1 MKKANLLSILLLFML
16 FGAKAQSNDI
26 YFTSYPSISPDA
38 KTAVFC
44 YEGDVW
50 KADLATKMATRLT
63 AMTGTETRPRISP
76 DGKWVA
82 FSGSQYGNADVYV
95 MPLEGGNIRQLT
107 FHDAGDLV
115 ESWSW
120 DSQSIYLTS
129 SAYNGGT
136 TYEIDINGGTPKRVF
151 KHFFN
156 RIHNVAEHPS
166 SGELFF
172 NDTWESDN
180 QAYRKGY
187 KGEFNPDIQ
196 SYNLKTKT
204 YKRYTDYNGKDF
216 WATITRAGKVF
227 FVSDEANGEY
237 NLYTFEGSKKT
248 MLTNFKES
256 IKRPQVS
263 ANGEKVIF
271 EKDYQLFLYDV
282 SSKKTQLLQLTMNRN
297 FTLPKA
303 QDFNVKG
310 NIVEFDVAPDG
321 KKMAFSSR
329 GQLFVSDLE
338 GKFVKQLNTRTDGR
352 VLEIKWLADNKTLIF
367 NQTVNGYQNW
377 FSIAADGKS
386 AEKQLT
392 NELQNNR
399 EMSLNKDRTMG
410 VYLSGRSE
418 VKTIDLKTFAVKTIA
433 KEEIW
438 AFQNSKP
445 YFSPNDEYVVF
456 AAHRNFESEIFLHH
470 LAKNETINL
479 TNTGITEEN
488 PYWSPDGKY
497 LYFASNRTKPFY
509 PFGLEKERIY
519 RLPLSKIEAPFKSD
533 KFNDLFKVVEKKND
547 DKAKADS
554 AKPKKMEPIII
565 DFDGLMERM
574 EAISPNYGAADSPI
588 VFQKDTKTF
597 VIYPSDH
604 LDGKNNL
611 YKTIIE
617 PFTANKTEK
626 IEGADSPSA
635 NIVQADGKYYALVN
649 GTICK
654 LNLETNKAEKIDI
667 SFTFRKNM
675 ADEFNQMFYE
685 TWANVEENFYNETFN
700 SVNWV
705 AIKKKYEAFLPYINA
720 RADFRL
726 MQNDMLGE
734 LNASHTGFTSNGS
747 EETIFFKTAT
757 MATGIMFEDE
767 NPYQVHYIVKK
778 SAADKTGKNIET
790 GDILTKI
797 NGESVDKNQNRD
809 FYFQKP
815 SMDEEIELTFMRKDT
830 SFNVK
835 LHPQSS
841 GSLVSNLYDEWIQWN
856 QNYVNKQGKKRIAYA
871 HMRNM
876 GTEELEKFLI
886 DMTSEAYNREGLIFD
901 LRYNT
906 GGNVHDLVLNFLAQK
921 PYLKWKY
928 REGQFT
934 IQPNF
939 APAAKPLVLMINE
952 QSLSDAEMTAAG
964 FKQLQ
969 LGKIVGTE
977 TYRWIIFTSGKG
989 LVDGSFYRLPSW
1001 GCYTMSGENI
1011 EREGVKPDIYV
1022 KQTFKDRLEDK
1033 DPQLDKAIEEVL
1045 KALK

>member
-1 MKKANLLSILLLFML
+1 MKKAFLPLVFFTLIFSTIN
-16 FGAKAQSNDI
+16 AQTNDV
-26 YFTSYPSISPDA
+26 YFASYPSISPDA

-63 AMTGTETRPRISP
+63 AMTGNETRPRISP

-82 FSGSQYGNADVYV
+82 FSGSQYGNADVYL
-95 MPLEGGNIRQLT
+95 MPLEGGTIRQLT
-107 FHDAGDLV
+107 FHDSGDLV

-129 SAYNGGT
+129 NAYNGGT
-136 TYEIDINGGTPKRVF
+136 TYKVSLNGGTPKRVF

-156 RIHNVAEHPS
+156 RIHNVVEHPS

-196 SYNLKTKT
+196 SYNLKTKA
-204 YKRYTDYNGKDF
+204 YKRYTDYIGKDF
-216 WATITRAGKVF
+216 WATITRSGKVF
-227 FVSDEANGEY
+227 FVSDEVNGEY
-237 NLYTFEGSKKT
+237 NLYTFDGTKKT
-248 MLTNFKES
+248 ALTNFKES

-263 ANGEKVIF
+263 TNGEKVIF

-282 SSKKTQLLQLTMNRN
+282 SSKKTQQLQLTMNRN

-338 GKFVKQLNTRTDGR
+338 GKYVKQLSTRIDGR
-352 VLEIKWLADNKTLIF
+352 VLEVKWLSDSKTLIF

-377 FSIAADGKS
+377 FSIAADGKVT
-386 AEKQLT
+386 EKQLT
-392 NELQNNR
+392 DELQNNR
-399 EMSLNKDRTMG
+399 DLTLNNDRTMG

-418 VKTIDLKTFAVKTIA
+418 VKTIDLKTFTAKTIA
-433 KEEIW
+433 KDEIW

-456 AAHRNFESEIFLHH
+456 VAHRNFESEIFLHH
-470 LAKNETINL
+470 LKKNETINL
-479 TNTGITEEN
+479 TNTGITEET

-497 LYFASNRTKPFY
+497 IYFASNRTKPSY

-533 KFNDLFKVVEKKND
+533 KFTDLFKPIEKKTET
-547 DKAKADS
+547 KADS
-554 AKPKKMEPIII
+554 TKPKKIEPIVI
-565 DFDGLMERM
+565 DTDGLMERL
-574 EAISPNYGAADSPI
+574 EAVSPNYGTADSPI
-588 VFQKDTKTF
+588 VIQKDTKTF

-604 LDGKNNL
+604 IENKNNL
-611 YKTIIE
+611 YKTTIE
-617 PFTANKTEK
+617 PFTVNKTEK

-635 NIVQADGKYYALVN
+635 NIVQADGKYYVLVN

-654 LNLETNKAEKIDI
+654 LNLDGNKVEKIDI
-667 SFTFRKNM
+667 NFTFRKNFV
-675 ADEFNQMFYE
+675 DEFKQMFYE

-700 SVNWV
+700 NVNWTT
-705 AIKKKYEAFLPYINA
+705 IKKKYETFLPFINA
-720 RADFRL
+720 RADFRM

-734 LNASHTGFTSNGS
+734 LNASHTGFTSSGL
-747 EETIFFKTAT
+747 EESIFFKTST
-757 MATGIMFEDE
+757 MATGIIFDEED
-767 NPYQVHYIVKK
+767 PYKVKYIVKK
-778 SAADKTGKNIET
+778 SAADKAGKNIIS

-797 NGESVDKNQNRD
+797 NGKSVDKNQNRD

-815 SMDEEIELTFMRKDT
+815 SMDDEIELTFARKDST
-830 SFNVK
+830 FLVK
-835 LHPQSS
+835 LHPQTS
-841 GSLVSNLYDEWIQWN
+841 GALVDNLYDEWIQGN
-856 QNYVNKQGKKRIAYA
+856 QNYIDEKGKKRIAYA

-876 GTEELEKFLI
+876 GTGEMEKFLI

-939 APAAKPLVLMINE
+939 SPAAKPLVLLINE

-969 LGKIVGTE
+969 LGKIIGTE

-1001 GCYTMSGENI
+1001 GCYTLDGKNI

-1022 KQTFKDRLEDK
+1022 KQSFKDRLENK

-1045 KALK
+1045 KELK

>member
-1 MKKANLLSILLLFML
+1 MKKTFLHLVFILFFSIQI
-16 FGAKAQSNDI
+16 KAQNKDI
-26 YFTSYPSISPDA
+26 YFASYPSLGPDA
-38 KTAVFC
+38 KTLVFC

-50 KADLATKMATRLT
+50 KADLASNMATRLT
-63 AMTGTETRPRISP
+63 AMTGDESRPRISP

-82 FSGSQYGNADVYV
+82 FSGSQFGNSDVYI
-95 MPLEGGNIRQLT
+95 MPLEGGTIRQLT
-107 FHDAGDLV
+107 YYDRGDLV

-120 DSQSIYLTS
+120 DSQSIYFQS
-129 SAYNGGT
+129 SAFNSGT
-136 TYEIDINGGTPKRVF
+136 TFKVGINGGTPNRIF

-156 RIHNVAEHPS
+156 RIHNVIEHPS

-180 QAYRKGY
+180 QASRKGY
-187 KGEFNPDIQ
+187 KGEFNPDVQ
-196 SYNLKTKT
+196 SYNLKTKA
-204 YKRYTDYNGKDF
+204 YKRYTDYNGKDL
-216 WATITRAGKVF
+216 WTTIDRSGKIYF
-227 FVSDEANGEY
+227 ASDEANGEY
-237 NLYTFEGSKKT
+237 NLYTFQGTKKT
-248 MLTNFKES
+248 SLTNFKES

-263 ANGEKVIF
+263 ANGEKVVF

-282 SSKKTQLLQLTMNRN
+282 SGKKTQKLQFNMNRN
-297 FTLPKA
+297 STLSKA
-303 QDFNVKG
+303 QDFNIKG

-329 GQLFVSDLE
+329 GALFVSDIE
-338 GKFVKQLNTRTDGR
+338 GKIIKQLNTRIDGR
-352 VLEIKWLADNKTLIF
+352 VLEVKWLSDSKSLIF

-377 FSIAADGKS
+377 FTIAADGS
-386 AEKQLT
+386 GSEKQLT
-392 NELQNNR
+392 NENQNNR
-399 EMSLNKDRTMG
+399 DITLNKDRTKG

-418 VKTIDLKTFAVKTIA
+418 VKIIDLKTFVSKTIA
-433 KEEIW
+433 KDEIW

-445 YFSPNDEYVVF
+445 YFSPNDEYVAFV
-456 AAHRNFESEIFLHH
+456 AHRNFESEIFLHNI
-470 LAKNETINL
+470 AKNETINL

-497 LYFASNRTKPFY
+497 IYFASNRTKPSY

-519 RLPLSKIEAPFKSD
+519 RLALSKIEGPFKSD
-533 KFNDLFKVVEKKND
+533 KFDDLFKPAEKKAD
-547 DKAKADS
+547 DKSKADS
-554 AKPKKMEPIII
+554 TKPKKVDPIVI
-565 DFDGLMERM
+565 DTDGIMERL
-574 EAISPNYGAADSPI
+574 EEISPNYGAADSPM
-588 VFQKDTKTF
+588 VFQKDTKTY
-597 VIYPSDH
+597 VIYPSNH
-604 LDGKNNL
+604 IENKNNL
-611 YKTIIE
+611 YKTTIE
-617 PFTANKTEK
+617 PFVANKTEK
-626 IEGADSPSA
+626 IEGADSPTT
-635 NIVQADGKYYALVN
+635 NIVLADGKYYVLVK

-654 LNLETNKAEKIDI
+654 LNLETNKADKIEM
-667 SFTFRKNM
+667 SFTFRKNI
-675 ADEFNQMFYE
+675 ADEFKQMFYE

-700 SVNWV
+700 NVDWAN
-705 AIKKKYEAFLPYINA
+705 IKKKYEAFLPSLNS
-720 RADFRL
+720 RADFRI

-734 LNASHTGFTSNGS
+734 LNASHTGFSSSGT
-747 EETIFFKTAT
+747 EESIFFKTTT
-757 MATGIMFEDE
+757 MTTGIMFDEE
-767 NPYQVHYIVKK
+767 NPYKVKYIVKK
-778 SAADKTGKNIET
+778 SAADKTGKSIKN
-790 GDILTKI
+790 GDVLIKI
-797 NGESVDKNQNRD
+797 GSEKVDFAQNRD

-815 SMDEEIELTFMRKDT
+815 SMDDEIELTFERKD
-830 SFNVK
+830 SVFAVK
-835 LHPQSS
+835 FHPQTS
-841 GSLVSNLYDEWIQWN
+841 GALVSNLYDEWIQWN
-856 QNYVNKQGKKRIAYA
+856 QNYIDQKSKKRIAYA

-939 APAAKPLVLMINE
+939 GPAAKPLVLLINE
-952 QSLSDAEMTAAG
+952 QSLSDAEVTAAG

-969 LGKIVGTE
+969 LGKIIGTE

-1001 GCYTMSGENI
+1001 GCYTLDDKNL

-1045 KALK
+1045 KQL

>member
-1 MKKANLLSILLLFML
+1 MKKALFLLGVWAL
-16 FGAKAQSNDI
+16 GAYQAFAQTNDL
-26 YFTSYPSISPDA
+26 YFASYPSLSPDA

-44 YEGDVW
+44 YEGDIW
-50 KADLATKMATRLT
+50 KADLPSKIATRLT
-63 AMTGTETRPRISP
+63 AMVGNETRPRISP

-82 FSGSQYGNADVYV
+82 FSGGQYGNADVYV
-95 MPLEGGNIRQLT
+95 MPLEGGTIRQLT
-107 FHDAGDLV
+107 FHDAADLV
-115 ESWSW
+115 ESWTW

-136 TYEIDINGGTPKRVF
+136 TYKISLNGGTPVRIF

-156 RIHNVAEHPS
+156 RTHNVIEHPS

-196 SYNLKTKT
+196 SYNLKTKA
-204 YKRYTDYNGKDF
+204 YKRYTEYNGKDF
-216 WATITRAGKVF
+216 WTTIDRSGKIY
-227 FVSDEANGEY
+227 FVSDEGNSEY

-248 MLTNFKES
+248 ALTNFKDA

-282 SSKKTQLLQLTMNRN
+282 SSKKTQPLQLTLNRN
-297 FTLPKA
+297 LTLPKA

-310 NIVEFDVAPDG
+310 NITDFDVSPDG

-338 GKFVKQLNTRTDGR
+338 GKFVKQLNTKVDGR
-352 VLEIKWLADNKTLIF
+352 VLEVKWLSDSKTLIF

-377 FSIAADGKS
+377 FSIAADGKG

-392 NELQNNR
+392 NDLRNNR
-399 EMSLNKDRTMG
+399 DLTLNKDRTLG
-410 VYLSGRSE
+410 VFLSGRDE
-418 VKTIDLKTFAVKTIA
+418 IKTIDLKAFTTKTIA

-438 AFQNSKP
+438 GFQNSKP
-445 YFSPNDEYVVF
+445 YISPNDEYVVF
-456 AAHRNFESEIFLHH
+456 MAKKNFEGELFLHN
-470 LAKNETINL
+470 LLKNETINL
-479 TNTGITEEN
+479 TNTGITEES

-497 LYFASNRTKPFY
+497 LYFASNRTKASY
-509 PFGLEKERIY
+509 PFGLDKERIY

-533 KFNDLFKVVEKKND
+533 KFNDLFKPAEKKAD
-547 DKAKADS
+547 DKAKTDTTK
-554 AKPKKMEPIII
+554 AKKIEPMVI

-574 EAISPNYGAADSPI
+574 EAISPNNGSADSPI
-588 VFQKDTKTF
+588 VIQKDTKTF
-597 VIYPSDH
+597 VVYPSDH
-604 LDGKNNL
+604 VDGKNNL
-611 YKTIIE
+611 YKTTIE
-617 PFTANKTEK
+617 PFTPNKTEK
-626 IEGADSPSA
+626 IEGADASTT
-635 NIVQADGKYYALVN
+635 NIVQVDGKYYALIN

-654 LNLETNKAEKIDI
+654 LNLDGNKADKIDV
-667 SFTFRKNM
+667 SFTFRKDFN
-675 ADEFNQMFYE
+675 AEFKQMFYE
-685 TWANVEENFYNETFN
+685 TWANVGENFYNEALN
-700 SVNWV
+700 NLNWES
-705 AIKKKYEAFLPYINA
+705 IKKKYEAFLPYINT
-720 RADFRL
+720 RADFRTML
-726 MQNDMLGE
+726 NDMLGE
-734 LNASHTGFTSNGS
+734 LNASHTGFSSFGS
-747 EETIFFKTAT
+747 EENTFFKTT
-757 MATGIMFEDE
+757 TLATGIMFEEE
-767 NPYQVHYIVKK
+767 NPYKVKYIVKK
-778 SAADKTGKNIET
+778 SAADKAGKGVT
-790 GDILTKI
+790 AGDVLTKV
-797 NGESVDKNQNRD
+797 NGESIDTKQNRD

-815 SMDEEIELTFMRKDT
+815 SMDDEIELTFARKDS
-830 SFNVK
+830 SFSVK
-835 LHPQSS
+835 IHPQSS
-841 GSLVSNLYDEWIQWN
+841 GSLASNLYDEWIQWN
-856 QNYVNKQGKKRIAYA
+856 QNYVDAKSKKRIAYA

-876 GTEELEKFLI
+876 GNEELEKFLI

-939 APAAKPLVLMINE
+939 APAAKPLVLLINE
-952 QSLSDAEMTAAG
+952 QSLSDAEMTAQG

-969 LGKIVGTE
+969 LGKIIGTE

-989 LVDGSFYRLPSW
+989 LVDGSFYRLPAW
-1001 GCYTMSGENI
+1001 GCYTLDGKNI
-1011 EREGVKPDIYV
+1011 ETEGVKPDIYI

-1033 DPQLDKAIEEVL
+1033 DPQLDKAIEEIL
-1045 KALK
+1045 KGL

>member
-1 MKKANLLSILLLFML
+1 MKKAILLLLVWTSFSYTIS
-16 FGAKAQSNDI
+16 AQTNDL
-26 YFTSYPSISPDA
+26 YFASYPSLSPDA

-44 YEGDVW
+44 YEGDIW
-50 KADLATKMATRLT
+50 KADLPSKIATRLT
-63 AMTGTETRPRISP
+63 AMVGNETRPRISP

-82 FSGSQYGNADVYV
+82 FSGGQYGNADVYV
-95 MPLEGGNIRQLT
+95 MPLEGGTIRQLT
-107 FHDAGDLV
+107 FHDAADLV
-115 ESWSW
+115 ESWTW

-136 TYEIDINGGTPKRVF
+136 TYKISLNGGTPVRIF

-156 RIHNVAEHPS
+156 RTHNVIEHPS

-196 SYNLKTKT
+196 SYNLKTKA
-204 YKRYTDYNGKDF
+204 YKRYTEYNGKDF
-216 WATITRAGKVF
+216 WTTIDRSGKIY
-227 FVSDEANGEY
+227 FVSDEGNSEY
-237 NLYTFEGSKKT
+237 NLYTFEGAKKT
-248 MLTNFKES
+248 ALTTFKES

-271 EKDYQLFLYDV
+271 EKDDQLFLYDV
-282 SSKKTQLLQLTMNRN
+282 SSKKTQPLQLTLNRN
-297 FTLPKA
+297 LTLPKA

-310 NIVEFDVAPDG
+310 NITDFDVAPDG

-338 GKFVKQLNTRTDGR
+338 GKFVKQLNTKVDGR
-352 VLEIKWLADNKTLIF
+352 VLEVKWLSDSRTLIF

-377 FSIAADGKS
+377 FSIAADGKG

-392 NELQNNR
+392 NDLRNNR
-399 EMSLNKDRTMG
+399 DLTLNKDRTLG
-410 VYLSGRSE
+410 VFLSGRDE
-418 VKTIDLKTFAVKTIA
+418 IKTIDLKAFTTKTIA

-438 AFQNSKP
+438 GFQNSKP
-445 YFSPNDEYVVF
+445 YISPNDEYVVF
-456 AAHRNFESEIFLHH
+456 MAKKNFEGELFLHN
-470 LAKNETINL
+470 LLKNETINL
-479 TNTGITEEN
+479 TNTGITEES

-497 LYFASNRTKPFY
+497 LYFASNRTKASY
-509 PFGLEKERIY
+509 PFGLDKERIY

-533 KFNDLFKVVEKKND
+533 KFNDLFKAAEKKTD
-547 DKAKADS
+547 DKAKTDTTK
-554 AKPKKMEPIII
+554 AKKIETMVI

-574 EAISPNYGAADSPI
+574 EAISPSNGSADSPI
-588 VFQKDTKTF
+588 VIQKDTKTF
-597 VIYPSDH
+597 VVYPSDH
-604 LDGKNNL
+604 VDGKNNL
-611 YKTIIE
+611 YKTTIE
-617 PFTANKTEK
+617 PFTSNKTEK
-626 IEGADSPSA
+626 IEGADAPTT
-635 NIVQADGKYYALVN
+635 NIVQVDGKYYALIN

-654 LNLETNKAEKIDI
+654 LNLDGNKADKIDV
-667 SFTFRKNM
+667 SFTFRKDFN
-675 ADEFNQMFYE
+675 AEFKQMFYE
-685 TWANVEENFYNETFN
+685 TWANVGENFYNEALN
-700 SVNWV
+700 NLNWES
-705 AIKKKYEAFLPYINA
+705 IKKKYEAFLPYINT
-720 RADFRL
+720 RADFRTML
-726 MQNDMLGE
+726 NDMLGE
-734 LNASHTGFTSNGS
+734 LNASHTGFSSFGF
-747 EETIFFKTAT
+747 EENTFFKTT
-757 MATGIMFEDE
+757 TLATGIMFEEE
-767 NPYQVHYIVKK
+767 NPYKVNYIVKK
-778 SAADKTGKNIET
+778 SAADKAGKGVAA
-790 GDILTKI
+790 GDVLTKV
-797 NGESVDKNQNRD
+797 NGESVDTKQNRD

-815 SMDEEIELTFMRKDT
+815 SMDDEIELTFARKDS
-830 SFNVK
+830 SFSVK
-835 LHPQSS
+835 IHPQSS
-841 GSLVSNLYDEWIQWN
+841 SSLASNLYDEWIQLN
-856 QNYVNKQGKKRIAYA
+856 QNYVDAKSKKRIAYA

-939 APAAKPLVLMINE
+939 APAAKPLVLLINE

-969 LGKIVGTE
+969 LGKIIGTE

-989 LVDGSFYRLPSW
+989 LVDGSFYRLPAW
-1001 GCYTMSGENI
+1001 GCYTLDGKNI
-1011 EREGVKPDIYV
+1011 EREGVKPDVYI

-1033 DPQLDKAIEEVL
+1033 DPQLDKAIEEIL
-1045 KALK
+1045 KGL

>member
-1 MKKANLLSILLLFML
+1 MKKVFSLSILSLFIA
-16 FGAKAQSNDI
+16 FVVKAQTDDV
-26 YFTSYPSISPDA
+26 YFASFPSISPDA
-38 KTAVFC
+38 KTVVFC

-50 KADLATKMATRLT
+50 KTDLSTKVATRLT
-63 AMTGTETRPRISP
+63 AMTGNETRPRISP

-82 FSGSQYGNADVYV
+82 FSGVQYGNADVYV
-95 MPLEGGNIRQLT
+95 MPLAGGNIRQMT
-107 FHDAGDLV
+107 YHDAGDLV

-120 DSQSIYLTS
+120 DSQYIYINS
-129 SAYNGGT
+129 SAYNSGT
-136 TYEIDINGGTPKRVF
+136 TYKIALNGGTPKRVF
-151 KHFFN
+151 QHFFN
-156 RIHNVAEHPS
+156 RTHNVAEHPT

-180 QAYRKGY
+180 QAQRKGY

-204 YKRYTDYNGKDF
+204 YKRYTEYNGKDF
-216 WATITRAGKVF
+216 WTSIDRSGKIY

-237 NLYTFEGSKKT
+237 NLYTFEGTKKT
-248 MLTNFKES
+248 ALTKFKES

-263 ANGEKVIF
+263 ANGEKVVF

-282 SSKKTQLLQLTMNRN
+282 ASRKTEALQLTINRN

-310 NIVEFDVAPDG
+310 SIVEFDVAPDG

-338 GKFVKQLNTRTDGR
+338 GKFVKQLSTRADGR
-352 VLEIKWLADNKTLIF
+352 VLEIKWLADSKVLIF

-377 FSIAADGKS
+377 FSIAADGKGT
-386 AEKQLT
+386 EKQLT

-399 EMSLNKDRTMG
+399 DISLNKDRTMG

-418 VKTIDLKTFAVKTIA
+418 VKTIDLKTFVAKTIA

-445 YFSPNDEYVVF
+445 YFSPNDEYVAFV
-456 AAHRNFESEIFLHH
+456 AHRNFESEIFLHN

-479 TNTGITEEN
+479 TNTGITEES

-497 LYFASNRTKPFY
+497 LYFASNRTKPSY

-519 RLPLSKIEAPFKSD
+519 RLPLSKIEVPFKSD
-533 KFNDLFKVVEKKND
+533 KFNDLFKVAEKKTD
-547 DKAKADS
+547 EKAKADS
-554 AKPKKMEPIII
+554 TKPKKIEPIVI

-574 EAISPNYGAADSPI
+574 EAISPSYGTADSPI

-604 LDGKNNL
+604 IENKNNL
-611 YKTIIE
+611 YKTTIE
-617 PFTANKTEK
+617 PFTPNKTEK
-626 IEGADSPSA
+626 IEGADASNT
-635 NIVQADGKYYALVN
+635 NIVLADGKYYALVN

-654 LNLETNKAEKIDI
+654 LNLDGNKAEKIDI
-667 SFTFRKNM
+667 SFTFRKNI
-675 ADEFNQMFYE
+675 ASEFSQMFYE
-685 TWANVEENFYNETFN
+685 TWANMEENFYNETFN
-700 SVNWV
+700 NVNWT
-705 AIKKKYEAFLPYINA
+705 AIKKKYETFLPYVNA
-720 RADFRL
+720 RADFRI

-734 LNASHTGFTSNGS
+734 LNASHTGFSSNGS
-747 EETIFFKTAT
+747 EETLFFKTAT
-757 MATGIMFEDE
+757 MATGIMFDDE
-767 NPYQVHYIVKK
+767 NPYQVRYIVKK

-790 GDILTKI
+790 GDILTRI

-815 SMDEEIELTFMRKDT
+815 SMDEEIELTFARKD
-830 SFNVK
+830 SVFSVK

-856 QNYVNKQGKKRIAYA
+856 QNYVDTKSKKRIAYA

-901 LRYNT
+901 LRNNT

-928 REGQFT
+928 REGQLT

-952 QSLSDAEMTAAG
+952 QSLSDAEVTAAG

-1001 GCYTMSGENI
+1001 GCYTLGGENL
-1011 EREGVKPDIYV
+1011 ETAGVKPDIYI

-1045 KALK
+1045 RELR

>member
-1 MKKANLLSILLLFML
+1 MKKASLLLVFL
-16 FGAKAQSNDI
+16 TLIISQINAQTNEV
-26 YFTSYPSISPDA
+26 YFASYPSISPDA

-63 AMTGTETRPRISP
+63 AMTGNETRPRISP

-82 FSGSQYGNADVYV
+82 FSGVQYGNADVYV
-95 MPLEGGNIRQLT
+95 MPLEGGTIRQLT
-107 FHDAGDLV
+107 FHDSGDFV

-120 DSQSIYLTS
+120 DSQNIYLTS
-129 SAYNGGT
+129 NAYNGGT
-136 TYEIDINGGTPKRVF
+136 TYKVGLNGGTPKRVF

-156 RIHNVAEHPS
+156 RIHNVVEHPS

-196 SYNLKTKT
+196 SYNLQTKA
-204 YKRYTDYNGKDF
+204 YKRYTEYNGKDF
-216 WATITRAGKVF
+216 WATITRSGKVF

-237 NLYTFEGSKKT
+237 NLYTFDGAKKT
-248 MLTNFKES
+248 ALTNFKES

-282 SSKKTQLLQLTMNRN
+282 SSKKTQPLQLTMNRN

-310 NIVEFDVAPDG
+310 SIVDFDVAPDG
-321 KKMAFSSR
+321 KKMAFTSR

-338 GKFVKQLNTRTDGR
+338 GKYAKQLNTRLDGR
-352 VLEIKWLADNKTLIF
+352 VLEVKWLSDSKTLIF

-377 FSIAADGKS
+377 FSMAADGKG

-399 EMSLNKDRTMG
+399 DITLNKDRTMG

-418 VKTIDLKTFAVKTIA
+418 VKTIDLKSFTTKTIA

-438 AFQNSKP
+438 AFQNSTP
-445 YFSPNDEYVVF
+445 YFSPNDEYVMF
-456 AAHRNFESEIFLHH
+456 TAHRNFESDIFLHH

-479 TNTGITEEN
+479 TNTGITEET

-497 LYFASNRTKPFY
+497 IYFASNRTKPSY

-533 KFNDLFKVVEKKND
+533 KFNDLFKVAEKKTET
-547 DKAKADS
+547 KADS
-554 AKPKKMEPIII
+554 SKPKKIDPIVI
-565 DFDGLMERM
+565 DTDGLMERL
-574 EAISPNYGAADSPI
+574 EVISPNYGSADSPI
-588 VFQKDTKTF
+588 VIQKDTKTF
-597 VIYPSDH
+597 IIYPSDH
-604 LDGKNNL
+604 VENKNNL
-611 YKTIIE
+611 YKTTIE
-617 PFTANKTEK
+617 PFTPNKTEK
-626 IEGADSPSA
+626 IEGADASSA
-635 NIVQADGKYYALVN
+635 NIVQADGKYYVLVN

-654 LNLETNKAEKIDI
+654 LNLDGNKAEKIDI
-667 SFTFRKNM
+667 GFTFRKNFG
-675 ADEFNQMFYE
+675 DEFKQMFYE

-700 SVNWV
+700 NVNW
-705 AIKKKYEAFLPYINA
+705 ASIKKKYEAFLPYINT
-720 RADFRL
+720 RTDFRT

-747 EETIFFKTAT
+747 EESIFFKTAT
-757 MATGIMFEDE
+757 MATGIIFDDED
-767 NPYQVHYIVKK
+767 PYKVKYIVKK
-778 SAADKTGKNIET
+778 SAADKTGKGILS
-790 GDILTKI
+790 GDILTKV
-797 NGESVDKNQNRD
+797 NGESVDKSQNRD

-815 SMDEEIELTFMRKDT
+815 SMDDEIELTFARKDST
-830 SFNVK
+830 FALK
-835 LHPQSS
+835 LHPQTS
-841 GSLVSNLYDEWIQWN
+841 GALVDNLYDEWIQWN
-856 QNYVNKQGKKRIAYA
+856 QNYVDQKGKKRIAYA

-876 GTEELEKFLI
+876 GTGEMEKFLI

-939 APAAKPLVLMINE
+939 SPAAKPLVLLINE

-969 LGKIVGTE
+969 LGKIIGTE

-1001 GCYTMSGENI
+1001 GCYTLDGKNI
-1011 EREGVKPDIYV
+1011 EREGVKPDMYI
-1022 KQTFKDRLEDK
+1022 KQSFKDRLEDK

-1045 KALK
+1045 KELK